1 MGSDE
6 DAIALLTTV
15 IQIRNRRL
23 GGHEWR
29 QIWILTVKKI
39 SSSEPLESV
48 SYKKIIGQTE
58 RTLLQF

>member
-15 IQIRNRRL
+15 IQIRNRRS

-39 SSSEPLESV
+39 SRSEPLESV
-48 SYKKIIGQTE
+48 SYKKS
-58 RTLLQF
+58 